1 MDFSKDEIVKA
12 NNFLRKRSLI
22 CANSG
27 TPVDRNI
34 IELLSDKMNSDE
46 FNSTIMTK
54 LDYENKHKLIQ
65 SLSQARYN
73 KYNPTKQIKF
83 KKEVADKFAEFRG
96 SKSNNDFILELL
108 EMYEKNQNKKG

>member
-1 MDFSKDEIVKA
+1 MDFSKEEIVKA
-12 NNFLRKRSLI
+12 NDFLRKRSLV

-34 IELLSDKMNSDE
+34 IELLDDKMSSE
-46 FNSTIMTK
+46 KFNEVIMPK

-73 KYNPTKQIKF
+73 KFNPSRQIKF
-83 KKEVADKFAEFRG
+83 KKEVADKFTSLRG
-96 SKSNNDFILELL
+96 EKSNNDFILELL
-108 EMYEKNQNKKG
+108 ELYEKNQNKG